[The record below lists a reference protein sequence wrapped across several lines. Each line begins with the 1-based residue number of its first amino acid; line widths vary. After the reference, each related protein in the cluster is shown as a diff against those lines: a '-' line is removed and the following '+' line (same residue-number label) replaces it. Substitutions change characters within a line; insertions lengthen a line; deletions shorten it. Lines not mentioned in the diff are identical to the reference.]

1 MLLQELLQKL
11 SKVDEARR
19 NPEQNEKIA
28 GHPAAVKFL
37 KGKDL
42 KSYGVSM
49 TKIPKLG
56 INPGSNYNTPVGIY
70 YYPAEFYMSHK
81 DSSTPTKLP
90 FVDDAEY
97 IQVFELQGNV
107 IQIDELNSSQF
118 NSYISKLYANINKVA
133 QLLGLSEKNTEK
145 LISTA
150 IMQSGSKAKDSS
162 YGGKLWFVL
171 FAISRPGA
179 GKPGY
184 DEEDYDNSKRGAAA
198 PRSSVVWNSLLRML
212 GMDGVEDNGVGI
224 LHKNEPYQGVILDP
238 RTLGKVTT
246 FDNPKTDDSFMNEYK
261 NLASMK
267 VNDGYIG
274 DVVQYVRD
282 TELAYNPKF
291 RKYCDKIVNN
301 VLELLRKTPG
311 IYKRLSMD
319 DIKFIL
325 QLNKKHEVI
334 KELVTG
340 LYKAKF
346 PKIKEEM
353 DQMIDD
359 WQYNISSEHWQT
371 LAPDR
376 KERQRVM
383 IAPPYLLDRAKKII
397 RDLTPF
403 KSDMHA
409 AQIIDYLETALEVL
423 STGL

>member
-1 MLLQELLQKL
+1 MLLQELFLNL
-11 SKVDEARR
+11 SEARR
-19 NPEQNEKIA
+19 NPAQNEKIT
-28 GHPAAVKFL
+28 GHAAAVKFL

-42 KSYGVSM
+42 KNYGVSM

-56 INPGSNYNTPVGIY
+56 INPGSNYNTPVGVY
-70 YYPAEFYMSHK
+70 FYPAEFYMSHK
-81 DSSTPTKLP
+81 DIPTPTKLP

-97 IQVFELQGNV
+97 IQVFELNGNV
-107 IQIDELNSSQF
+107 EKIDELNSSQF
-118 NSYISKLYANINKVA
+118 NSYISKLYNSINKVA
-133 QLLGLSEKNTEK
+133 QLIGQSEKNTEK
-145 LISTA
+145 LISDA
-150 IMQSGSKAKDSS
+150 IMKSGSKARDSS

-179 GKPGY
+179 GKINN
-184 DEEDYDNSKRGAAA
+184 DDDDDDDYYNGKRGAAA
-198 PRSSVVWNSLLRML
+198 PRSSVVWNSLLRLL
-212 GMDGVEDNGVGI
+212 GMDGVEDNGAGI
-224 LHKNEPYQGVILDP
+224 IHKNEPYQGVILDP
-238 RTLGKVTT
+238 RTLGKVAT

-274 DVVQYVRD
+274 DVVEYVRD
-282 TELAYNPKF
+282 NMMEYNPKF
-291 RKYCDKIVNN
+291 RKYCEKIVNN
-301 VLELLRKTPG
+301 ILELLRKTPA

-319 DIKFIL
+319 DIKVIL

-334 KELVTG
+334 KELVVG

-353 DQMIDD
+353 DQMMDD
-359 WQYNISSEHWQT
+359 WQYNISSEHWAT
-371 LAPDR
+371 LSPDR

-397 RDLTPF
+397 RDLAPF

-409 AQIIDYLETALEVL
+409 AQIIDYLETALEAL
-423 STGL
+423 STGV